1 LNVTTGAAPGGLVI
15 VPFRT
20 DLAPAFAEL
29 NREWIEQF
37 FRMESSDS
45 DMLDDPGRVLAGG
58 GQIFFALYRAEAVGT
73 AAAVRVSPA
82 VFELAKMAVRPSY
95 QGQGIGERLARAVI
109 DYARTAGARQLF
121 LETNSRLGPAIRLYE
136 RVGFSRATPPH
147 PSPYARADVYMELR
161 LSGPTSWP

>member
-1 LNVTTGAAPGGLVI
+1 LNVTTDAAPDSLVI
-15 VPFRT
+15 VPFRA

-45 DMLDDPGRVLAGG
+45 YMLDDPERAVLAGG
-58 GQIFFALYRAEAVGT
+58 GQIFFALHGAEAVGT
-73 AAAVRVSPA
+73 AAAVRVSAA
-82 VFELAKMAVRPSY
+82 VFELAKMAVRPSH

-109 DYARTAGARQLF
+109 HYARRAGARQLF

-136 RVGFSRATPPH
+136 RVGFAHATPPH

-161 LSGPTSWP
+161 LSDGPP